1 MPTPFS
7 LTPFLRPIRPS
18 PLLSHAFPALS
29 YTTRF
34 LSYAPLLLLTWLS
47 YSLAP
52 FAQALLVLL
61 CKSVEECRQGK
72 VVSCSHSLHLT
83 RCSVVPENVQAA
95 AHVAGI

>member
-1 MPTPFS
+1 MLIST
-7 LTPFLRPIRPS
+7 
-18 PLLSHAFPALS
+18 LS

-61 CKSVEECRQGK
+61 CKYSDEYRQGK
-72 VVSCSHSLHLT
+72 LVSSPHSLHLT
-83 RCSVVPENVQAA
+83 RCSVVPENVQVA